1 MVAGSVHE
9 TIEER
14 TQRRQQAM
22 LLARYVCCSTDSS
35 MSPRVGVTRSLS
47 ADDVGTVLHAPGDSL
62 SRQKTRNLTKYFS
75 SLRSTYRRGVE
86 DILGHR
92 SEDNDDEDW
101 ETLLMVEQL
110 KASVPKPK
118 PKASSGPLTQVQ
130 QKKSQES
137 STMLQR
143 REFGRSFK
151 LAADAVLG
159 EDILMKRKQKTKSQ
173 SQWSKIRVS
182 TKLAAAVAQRRML
195 NDRGRGDTHVL

>member
-1 MVAGSVHE
+1 MVAGGSVHE
-9 TIEER
+9 TIEEVTR
-14 TQRRQQAM
+14 RRQQAV
-22 LLARYVCCSTDSS
+22 LLARYVASTDSG
-35 MSPRVGVTRSLS
+35 MSPPRTPRAGLTRSVS

-75 SLRSTYRRGVE
+75 SLRSTYRRGLD
-86 DILGHR
+86 DILGRR

-101 ETLLMVEQL
+101 GTLLMVEQL

-137 STMLQR
+137 STWMQR

-151 LAADAVLG
+151 LASDAVLG
-159 EDILMKRKQKTKSQ
+159 EDILKRRQKTKSQ
-173 SQWSKIRVS
+173 SQWSRIRVT
-182 TKLAAAVAQRRML
+182 TKLAAAVAEQ
-195 NDRGRGDTHVL
+195 

>member
-14 TQRRQQAM
+14 TQRRQQAV
-22 LLARYVCCSTDSS
+22 LLARYVCSTDSG
-35 MSPRVGVTRSLS
+35 MSPRVGIRRSLS

-118 PKASSGPLTQVQ
+118 ASSGPLTQVQ
-130 QKKSQES
+130 QKKAQES
-137 STMLQR
+137 ATMLQK

>member
-1 MVAGSVHE
+1 MVAGGSVHE
-9 TIEER
+9 TIEEVTR
-14 TQRRQQAM
+14 RRQQAV
-22 LLARYVCCSTDSS
+22 LLARYVASTDSG
-35 MSPRVGVTRSLS
+35 MSPPRTPRAGLTRSVS
-47 ADDVGTVLHAPGDSL
+47 ADDVVTVLHAPGDSL

-75 SLRSTYRRGVE
+75 SLRSTYRRGVD
-86 DILGHR
+86 DILGRR

-137 STMLQR
+137 STMMQR

-151 LAADAVLG
+151 LASDAVLG

-173 SQWSKIRVS
+173 FQWSRIRVT
-182 TKLAAAVAQRRML
+182 TKLAAAVAEQ
-195 NDRGRGDTHVL
+195 

>member
-1 MVAGSVHE
+1 MVAGGSVHE
-9 TIEER
+9 TIEEVTR
-14 TQRRQQAM
+14 RRQQAV
-22 LLARYVCCSTDSS
+22 LLARYVASTDSG
-35 MSPRVGVTRSLS
+35 MSPPRTPRVTPRAGLTRSLS

-62 SRQKTRNLTKYFS
+62 SRRKMRNLTKYFS
-75 SLRSTYRRGVE
+75 SLRSTYRRGLD
-86 DILGHR
+86 DILGRR

-101 ETLLMVEQL
+101 GTLLMVEQL

-151 LAADAVLG
+151 LASDAVLG

-173 SQWSKIRVS
+173 FQWSRIRVT
-182 TKLAAAVAQRRML
+182 TKLAAAVAEQ
-195 NDRGRGDTHVL
+195 

>member
-1 MVAGSVHE
+1 MVAGGSVHE
-9 TIEER
+9 TIEEVTR
-14 TQRRQQAM
+14 RRQQAV
-22 LLARYVCCSTDSS
+22 LLARYVASTDSG
-35 MSPRVGVTRSLS
+35 MSPPRTPRAGLTRSLS

-62 SRQKTRNLTKYFS
+62 SRRKMRNLTKYFS
-75 SLRSTYRRGVE
+75 SLRSTYRRGLD
-86 DILGHR
+86 DILGRR

-101 ETLLMVEQL
+101 GTLLMVEQL

-137 STMLQR
+137 ATMLQR

-159 EDILMKRKQKTKSQ
+159 EDLIKRKQKTKSQ
-173 SQWSKIRVS
+173 SQWSRIRVS
-182 TKLAAAVAQRRML
+182 TKLAAAVAERR
-195 NDRGRGDTHVL
+195 R

>member
-1 MVAGSVHE
+1 MVAGGSVHE
-9 TIEER
+9 TIEEVTR
-14 TQRRQQAM
+14 RRQQAV
-22 LLARYVCCSTDSS
+22 LLARYVASTDSG
-35 MSPRVGVTRSLS
+35 MSPPRTPRAGLTRSVS

-75 SLRSTYRRGVE
+75 SLRSTYRRGLD
-86 DILGHR
+86 DILGRR

-101 ETLLMVEQL
+101 GTLLMVEQL

-137 STMLQR
+137 VTMLQR

-151 LAADAVLG
+151 LASDAVLG
-159 EDILMKRKQKTKSQ
+159 EDILKRRQKTKSQ
-173 SQWSKIRVS
+173 SQWSRIRVT
-182 TKLAAAVAQRRML
+182 TKLAAAVAEQ
-195 NDRGRGDTHVL
+195 